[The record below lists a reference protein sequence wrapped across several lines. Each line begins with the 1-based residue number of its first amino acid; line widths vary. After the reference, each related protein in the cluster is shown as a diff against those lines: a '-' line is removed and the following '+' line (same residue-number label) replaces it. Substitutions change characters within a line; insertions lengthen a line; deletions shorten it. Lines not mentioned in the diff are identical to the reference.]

1 MSSFKK
7 TFRKTKHLLTSRY
20 GLRILAR
27 VHSGYRPSQIAEQLH
42 ISPQNVNYYIT
53 ILTNLNLIEKLDD
66 GEGISWKVTERG
78 LFILKQFLRGS
89 VKSYHNQNNSNIL
102 YYEAKI
108 PVRFHKP

>member
-1 MSSFKK
+1 
-7 TFRKTKHLLTSRY
+7 
-20 GLRILAR
+20 
-27 VHSGYRPSQIAEQLH
+27 
-42 ISPQNVNYYIT
+42 VNYYIT
-53 ILTNLNLIEKLDD
+53 VLTNSKLIEKL
-66 GEGISWKVTERG
+66 GNREGISWKVTERG